1 MHVMYRI
8 SPNTKLAYYVMVVL
22 DDIASSTFH
31 FTVAD
36 TEIADYT
43 HVAL

>member
-1 MHVMYRI
+1 
-8 SPNTKLAYYVMVVL
+8 MVVL
-22 DDIASSTFH
+22 DDIASRTLH

-36 TEIADYT
+36 TEIAAYT